1 MEVIHNY
8 GGNTQRINKLQ
19 HNLSIHHFPVVA
31 LNQSNIKTSNVN
43 NKIVKS
49 N

>member
-19 HNLSIHHFPVVA
+19 HNLSIVA